1 MFCVNITYF
10 QRLTKKKKNENE
22 KKKKKKKNNGGKPAY
37 LYLLC
42 YKIKKMQNLEK
53 KMTLNSKLFKA
64 HERVDVAAENL
75 AI

>member
-10 QRLTKKKKNENE
+10 QRLTKKKKMKMK
-22 KKKKKKKNNGGKPAY
+22 KKKKKKKNNRGKPAY
-37 LYLLC
+37 LNLLC

-53 KMTLNSKLFKA
+53 KMKLNSKLFKA
-64 HERVDVAAENL
+64 HERVDVADENL

>member
-1 MFCVNITYF
+1 M
-10 QRLTKKKKNENE
+10 KM
-22 KKKKKKKNNGGKPAY
+22 KKKKKKKINRGKPPY

-64 HERVDVAAENL
+64 HERVDVADENL

>member
-10 QRLTKKKKNENE
+10 QRLTKKKNENE
-22 KKKKKKKNNGGKPAY
+22 KKRRKKNNRGKPAY

>member
-10 QRLTKKKKNENE
+10 QRLTQKKNENE
-22 KKKKKKKNNGGKPAY
+22 KKEEKNNRGKPAY

-53 KMTLNSKLFKA
+53 T
-64 HERVDVAAENL
+64 
-75 AI
+75 

>member
-10 QRLTKKKKNENE
+10 QRLTQKKMKM
-22 KKKKKKKNNGGKPAY
+22 KKKKKKNNRGKPAY

-53 KMTLNSKLFKA
+53 
-64 HERVDVAAENL
+64 R
-75 AI
+75 

>member
-10 QRLTKKKKNENE
+10 QRLTKKKNENE
-22 KKKKKKKNNGGKPAY
+22 KKRGREKNNRGKPAY

-42 YKIKKMQNLEK
+42 YKIQKMQNLEK

-64 HERVDVAAENL
+64 HERVDVADENL

>member
-10 QRLTKKKKNENE
+10 QRLTKKKKKM
-22 KKKKKKKNNGGKPAY
+22 KKKKKKKNNRGKPAY

-64 HERVDVAAENL
+64 HERVDVADENL

>member
-1 MFCVNITYF
+1 M
-10 QRLTKKKKNENE
+10 
-22 KKKKKKKNNGGKPAY
+22 KKKKKKKNNRGKPAY

-53 KMTLNSKLFKA
+53 KMKLNSKLFKA
-64 HERVDVAAENL
+64 HERMDMADENL

>member
-10 QRLTKKKKNENE
+10 QRLTKKKNENE
-22 KKKKKKKNNGGKPAY
+22 KKRRKKNNRGKPAY

-53 KMTLNSKLFKA
+53 KMTLNSKLFIA
-64 HERVDVAAENL
+64 HERVDVADENL

>member
-22 KKKKKKKNNGGKPAY
+22 QKRRREKNNRGKPAY

-53 KMTLNSKLFKA
+53 KMKLNSKLFKA
-64 HERVDVAAENL
+64 HERVDVADENL

>member
-22 KKKKKKKNNGGKPAY
+22 KKKKKKKINRGKPAY

-42 YKIKKMQNLEK
+42 YKTKKMQDLEK

-64 HERVDVAAENL
+64 HERVDVADENL

>member
-10 QRLTKKKKNENE
+10 LAFDQKKKNENE
-22 KKKKKKKNNGGKPAY
+22 KKRRKKNNRGKPAY

-64 HERVDVAAENL
+64 HERVDVADENL

>member
-10 QRLTKKKKNENE
+10 QRLTKKKNENE
-22 KKKKKKKNNGGKPAY
+22 KKKKKKKNNRGKPAY

-53 KMTLNSKLFKA
+53 KMKLNSKLFKA
-64 HERVDVAAENL
+64 HERVDVADENL

>member
-22 KKKKKKKNNGGKPAY
+22 KKKKKKKNNRGKPAY

-53 KMTLNSKLFKA
+53 KMKLNSKLFKA

>member
-10 QRLTKKKKNENE
+10 QRLTKKKNENE
-22 KKKKKKKNNGGKPAY
+22 KKRRKKNDRGKPAY

-53 KMTLNSKLFKA
+53 KMKLNSKLFKA
-64 HERVDVAAENL
+64 HERVDVADENL

>member
-1 MFCVNITYF
+1 M
-10 QRLTKKKKNENE
+10 
-22 KKKKKKKNNGGKPAY
+22 KKKKKKKNNRGKPAY

-64 HERVDVAAENL
+64 HERVDVADENI

>member
-10 QRLTKKKKNENE
+10 QRLTKKNENE
-22 KKKKKKKNNGGKPAY
+22 KKRRREKNNRGKPAY

>member
-22 KKKKKKKNNGGKPAY
+22 KKKKKKKNNRGKPAY

-53 KMTLNSKLFKA
+53 
-64 HERVDVAAENL
+64 R
-75 AI
+75 

>member
-10 QRLTKKKKNENE
+10 QRLTKKKNENE
-22 KKKKKKKNNGGKPAY
+22 KKRRKKNNRGKPAY

-53 KMTLNSKLFKA
+53 KMKLNSKLFKA
-64 HERVDVAAENL
+64 HERVDVADENL

>member
-1 MFCVNITYF
+1 MLCVNITYF
-10 QRLTKKKKNENE
+10 QRLTKKKINENE
-22 KKKKKKKNNGGKPAY
+22 EKKKKKNNRGKAAY

-64 HERVDVAAENL
+64 HERVDVADENL

>member
-22 KKKKKKKNNGGKPAY
+22 KKKKKKKINRGKPAY